1 MNREITWREETE
13 ASRDRWRGRAMF
25 LTTKVARKDRQ
36 IARMRREIRDLRA
49 DLSFAATAEPL

>member
-36 IARMRREIRDLRA
+36 IARMRREIRELRA
-49 DLSFAATAEPL
+49 LSGIGALG